1 MPELIF
7 QILVVVIALLG
18 YPAGLIIAHLTK
30 EELKAGRRWFR
41 IIAILSVIGI
51 ILSAILARG
60 TALLFLAAS
69 FVFIFLLTLASL
81 RKSTKSRVARVNKR
95 KKMKIR

>member
-41 IIAILSVIGI
+41 IIAILSIIGI
-51 ILSAILARG
+51 IISLILTRG
-60 TALLFLAAS
+60 NALLFLAAS
-69 FVFIFLLTLASL
+69 FVFIFLLALASL
-81 RKSTKSRVARVNKR
+81 IKSKESEDKLNLSEL
-95 KKMKIR
+95 M